1 MSKYNNFKQNGKEL
15 RFKYCPICK
24 KEKDNPCFSVNI
36 ENGNYYCFSTG
47 QGGNIKEIE
56 DFDFDLKNITIPKQ
70 DKRKKKDFTELFI
83 GRINHKLNDEWIK
96 YLEKRGIS
104 QKYLDK
110 FCRISSNGAM
120 MIPITDK
127 EKVVGIKY
135 RTLDKVCAAERGT
148 STEYF
153 VNWQNV
159 QDYRY
164 LIIVEGEIDL
174 LSVVEAD
181 YFNVVSLPSGATN
194 IKCVINQKEWLKQF
208 EKIIIAVDSDEAG
221 EKCKKKIIK
230 ELSEIKDKLYTVD
243 YGGYKDFNDVLVN
256 EKIIGIKKAV
266 TDAQKVKEV
275 EYLDE
280 NGKVKPELFSQYL
293 IDEFE
298 IVRFEKELYKR
309 DKEVTNYKKYDLIK
323 DTEDLER
330 LMISIIPSIKTRQRI
345 ETYNFVRLQTQIM
358 REPSYNLVAF
368 KNGVFD
374 LEKKDFIC
382 PDEDLIFLNA
392 IPWDYDPD
400 SPSTPFI
407 EEYLDSITCGVEELK
422 TVLLEFMGFIF
433 YRNNNLRKA
442 LLITGDKHNGKSKFF
457 KLLEVIV
464 GKSNS
469 RTDMTLE
476 RLQDKFGRADIKNK
490 SLIVCDDI
498 DSGYV
503 KETGILKKIITGDSL
518 TGEKKF
524 KDGEEFNFYG
534 KLVISAN
541 EIPRFNDKTGALA
554 SRLIVVPFKANF
566 KPGSPN
572 CNPLIDEE
580 FKKEENIKYLI
591 KLSMDNLFNVL
602 NNKRFTSTKE
612 TQIMLK
618 EFEYENNP
626 VLEFI
631 EHQILMYGEEF
642 YRLKSCNDIYE
653 DFCEFNG
660 ESIFSSDIS
669 KKTFGNYLKKTLNL
683 VSKAEWKDGKAQK
696 WYSNKIP
703 PQKPN

>member
-1 MSKYNNFKQNGKEL
+1 MSKYDNFRQNGKEL

-47 QGGNIKEIE
+47 QGGNVKEIK
-56 DFDFDLKNITIPKQ
+56 DFDFDLKNITVPKQ
-70 DKRKKKDFTELFI
+70 DRRKRTDFTELFLN
-83 GRINHKLNDEWIK
+83 RATHKLNDEWRK

-104 QKYLDK
+104 EKFLDI
-110 FCRISSNGAM
+110 FCRLSSNGAM
-120 MIPITDK
+120 MIPISDR

-135 RTLDKVCAAERGT
+135 RTLDKVCTAERGT

-174 LSVVEAD
+174 LSVIEAD
-181 YFNVVSLPSGATN
+181 YYNVVSLPSGATN

-266 TDAQKVKEV
+266 IDAEKIKEV

-293 IDEFE
+293 IDELE
-298 IVRFEKELYKR
+298 IVIFDTKLYSR
-309 DKEVTNYKKYDLIK
+309 DREITAYKKYNLIENS
-323 DTEDLER
+323 EDLER
-330 LMISIIPSIKTRQRI
+330 LMVKILPSIKSRQRI
-345 ETYNFVRLQTQIM
+345 ETYKFIRLQAPKM
-358 REPSYNLVAF
+358 REPPYTMIAF

-382 PDEDLIFLNA
+382 PDEDLIFLNV
-392 IPWDYDPD
+392 IPWDYEVNA
-400 SPSTPFI
+400 PSTPFI
-407 EEYLDSITCGVEELK
+407 EKYLDSITCGVEELK
-422 TVLLEFMGFIF
+422 IVLLEFIGFIF

-464 GKSNS
+464 GKENS
-469 RTDMTLE
+469 RADMTLE
-476 RLQDKFGRADIKNK
+476 RLNSRFGLFDIKGK
-490 SLIVCDDI
+490 SIVVCDDV
-498 DSGYV
+498 DGGYI
-503 KETGILKKIITGDSL
+503 KETGLLKKIITGDAL
-518 TGEKKF
+518 TGEEKGGKTQS
-524 KDGEEFNFYG
+524 FNYNG
-534 KLVISAN
+534 KLLISAN

-602 NNKRFTSTKE
+602 NNKGFTSTKE

-631 EHQILMYGEEF
+631 EHQQVTYGEEF
-642 YRLKSCNDIYE
+642 YILKPCNDIYE
-653 DFCEFNG
+653 DFCDFNG

-669 KKTFGNYLKKTLNL
+669 KKTFGTYMRKTLNL
-683 VSKAEWKDGKAQK
+683 VSKTKWINGKNEK
-696 WYSNKIP
+696 WYFK
-703 PQKPN
+703 K

>member
-47 QGGNIKEIE
+47 QGGNVKEIK
-56 DFDFDLKNITIPKQ
+56 DFDFDLKNITVPKQ
-70 DKRKKKDFTELFI
+70 DRRKKADFTELFLN
-83 GRINHKLNDEWIK
+83 RATHKLNDEWRK

-104 QKYLDK
+104 EKFLDT
-110 FCRISSNGAM
+110 FCRLSSNGAM

-135 RTLDKVCAAERGT
+135 RTLDKVCTAERGT

-174 LSVVEAD
+174 LSVIEAD
-181 YFNVVSLPSGATN
+181 YYNVVSLPSGATN

-266 TDAQKVKEV
+266 IDAEKIKEV

-293 IDEFE
+293 IDELE
-298 IVRFEKELYKR
+298 IVIFDTKLYSR
-309 DKEVTNYKKYDLIK
+309 DREITAYKKYNLIENS
-323 DTEDLER
+323 EDLER
-330 LMISIIPSIKTRQRI
+330 LMVKILPSIKSRQRI
-345 ETYNFVRLQTQIM
+345 ETYKFIRLQAPKM
-358 REPSYNLVAF
+358 REPPYTMIAF

-382 PDEDLIFLNA
+382 PDEDLIFLNV
-392 IPWDYDPD
+392 IPWDYEVNA
-400 SPSTPFI
+400 PSTPFI

-422 TVLLEFMGFIF
+422 IVLLEFIGFIF

-464 GKSNS
+464 GKENS
-469 RTDMTLE
+469 RADMTLE
-476 RLQDKFGRADIKNK
+476 RLNSRFGLFDIKGK
-490 SLIVCDDI
+490 SIVVCDDV
-498 DSGYV
+498 DGGYI
-503 KETGILKKIITGDSL
+503 KETGLLKKIITGDAL
-518 TGEKKF
+518 TGEEKGGKTQS
-524 KDGEEFNFYG
+524 FNYNG
-534 KLVISAN
+534 KLLISAN

-602 NNKRFTSTKE
+602 NNKGFTSTKE

-631 EHQILMYGEEF
+631 EHQQVTYGEEF
-642 YRLKSCNDIYE
+642 YILKPCNDIYE
-653 DFCEFNG
+653 DFCDFNG

-669 KKTFGNYLKKTLNL
+669 KKTFGTYMRKTLNL
-683 VSKAEWKDGKAQK
+683 VSKTKWINGKNEK
-696 WYSNKIP
+696 WYFK
-703 PQKPN
+703 K

>member
-1 MSKYNNFKQNGKEL
+1 MSKYDNFRQNGKYL

-24 KEKDNPCFSVNI
+24 KEKDNPCFSVDI

-47 QGGNIKEIE
+47 QGGNIKEIK
-56 DFDFDLKNITIPKQ
+56 DFDFDLKNITVPKQ
-70 DKRKKKDFTELFI
+70 DRRKKADFTELFLN
-83 GRINHKLNDEWIK
+83 RATHKLNDEWRK

-104 QKYLDK
+104 EKFLDT
-110 FCRISSNGAM
+110 FCRLSSNGAM

-135 RTLDKVCAAERGT
+135 RTLDKVCTAERGT

-230 ELSEIKDKLYTVD
+230 ELSEIKDRLYTVN
-243 YGGYKDFNDVLVN
+243 YNGYKDFNEVLVN

-266 TDAQKVKEV
+266 INAEKIKEV

-293 IDEFE
+293 IDELE
-298 IVRFEKELYKR
+298 IVIFDTKLYSR
-309 DKEVTNYKKYDLIK
+309 DREITAYKKYDLIENS
-323 DTEDLER
+323 EDLER
-330 LMISIIPSIKTRQRI
+330 LMIKILPSIKSRQRI
-345 ETYNFVRLQTQIM
+345 ETYKFIRLQAPKM
-358 REPSYNLVAF
+358 REPPYTMIAF

-382 PDEDLIFLNA
+382 PDEDLIFLNV
-392 IPWDYDPD
+392 IPWDYEVNA
-400 SPSTPFI
+400 PSTPFI

-422 TVLLEFMGFIF
+422 IVLLEFIGFIF

-464 GKSNS
+464 GKENS
-469 RTDMTLE
+469 RADMTLE
-476 RLQDKFGRADIKNK
+476 RLNSRFGLFDIKGK
-490 SLIVCDDI
+490 SIVVCDDV
-498 DSGYV
+498 DGGYI
-503 KETGILKKIITGDSL
+503 KETGLLKKIITGDAL
-518 TGEKKF
+518 TGEEKGGKTQS
-524 KDGEEFNFYG
+524 FNYNG
-534 KLVISAN
+534 KLLISAN

-602 NNKRFTSTKE
+602 NNKGFTSTKE

-631 EHQILMYGEEF
+631 EHQQVTYGEEF
-642 YRLKSCNDIYE
+642 YILKPCNDIYE
-653 DFCEFNG
+653 DFCDFNG

-669 KKTFGNYLKKTLNL
+669 KKTFGTYMRKTLNL
-683 VSKAEWKDGKAQK
+683 VSKTKWINGKNEK
-696 WYSNKIP
+696 WYFK
-703 PQKPN
+703 K

>member
-47 QGGNIKEIE
+47 QGGNIKEIK
-56 DFDFDLKNITIPKQ
+56 DFDFDLKNITVPKQ
-70 DKRKKKDFTELFI
+70 DRRKRTDFTELFLN
-83 GRINHKLNDEWIK
+83 RATHKLNDEWRK

-104 QKYLDK
+104 EKFLDT
-110 FCRISSNGAM
+110 FCRLSSNGAM

-135 RTLDKVCAAERGT
+135 RTLDKVCTAERGT

-181 YFNVVSLPSGATN
+181 YYNVVSLPSGATN

-230 ELSEIKDKLYTVD
+230 ELSEIKDRLYTVN
-243 YGGYKDFNDVLVN
+243 YNGYKDFNEVLVN

-266 TDAQKVKEV
+266 IDAEKIKEV

-280 NGKVKPELFSQYL
+280 NGKVQPELFSQHL
-293 IDEFE
+293 IDELE
-298 IVRFEKELYKR
+298 IVIFDTKLYSR
-309 DKEVTNYKKYDLIK
+309 DREITAYKKYDLIENS
-323 DTEDLER
+323 EDLER
-330 LMISIIPSIKTRQRI
+330 LMIKILPSIKSRQRI
-345 ETYNFVRLQTQIM
+345 ETYKFIRLQAPKM
-358 REPSYNLVAF
+358 REPPYTMIAF

-382 PDEDLIFLNA
+382 PDEDLIFLNV
-392 IPWDYDPD
+392 IPWDYEVNA
-400 SPSTPFI
+400 PSTPFI

-422 TVLLEFMGFIF
+422 IVLLEFIGFIF

-464 GKSNS
+464 GKENS
-469 RTDMTLE
+469 RADMTLE
-476 RLQDKFGRADIKNK
+476 RLNSRFGLFDIKGK
-490 SLIVCDDI
+490 SIVVCDDV
-498 DSGYV
+498 DGGYI
-503 KETGILKKIITGDSL
+503 KETGLLKKIITGDAL
-518 TGEKKF
+518 TGEEKGGKTQS
-524 KDGEEFNFYG
+524 FNYNG
-534 KLVISAN
+534 KLLISAN

-602 NNKRFTSTKE
+602 NNKGFTSTKE

-631 EHQILMYGEEF
+631 EHQQVTYGEEF
-642 YRLKSCNDIYE
+642 YILKPCNDIYE
-653 DFCEFNG
+653 DFCDFNG

-669 KKTFGNYLKKTLNL
+669 KKTFGTYMRKTLNL
-683 VSKAEWKDGKAQK
+683 VSKTKWINGKNEK
-696 WYSNKIP
+696 WYFK
-703 PQKPN
+703 K

>member
-1 MSKYNNFKQNGKEL
+1 M
-15 RFKYCPICK
+15 
-24 KEKDNPCFSVNI
+24 
-36 ENGNYYCFSTG
+36 
-47 QGGNIKEIE
+47 
-56 DFDFDLKNITIPKQ
+56 KNITVPKQ
-70 DKRKKKDFTELFI
+70 DRRKKADFTELFLN
-83 GRINHKLNDEWIK
+83 RATHKLNDEWRK
-96 YLEKRGIS
+96 YLEKRGVS
-104 QKYLDK
+104 RKFLDI
-110 FCRISSNGAM
+110 FCRLSSNGAM
-120 MIPITDK
+120 MIPISDR

-135 RTLDKVCAAERGT
+135 RTLDKVCTAERGT

-174 LSVVEAD
+174 LSVIEAD
-181 YFNVVSLPSGATN
+181 YYNVVSLPSGATN

-266 TDAQKVKEV
+266 IDAEKIKEV

-293 IDEFE
+293 IDELE
-298 IVRFEKELYKR
+298 IVIFDTKLYSR
-309 DKEVTNYKKYDLIK
+309 DREITAYKKYNLIENS
-323 DTEDLER
+323 EDLER
-330 LMISIIPSIKTRQRI
+330 LMVKILPSIKSRQRI
-345 ETYNFVRLQTQIM
+345 ETYKFIRLQAPKM
-358 REPSYNLVAF
+358 REPPYTMIAF

-382 PDEDLIFLNA
+382 PDEDLIFLNV
-392 IPWDYDPD
+392 IPWDYEVNA
-400 SPSTPFI
+400 PSTPFI
-407 EEYLDSITCGVEELK
+407 EKYLDSITCGVEELK
-422 TVLLEFMGFIF
+422 IVLLEFIGFIF

-464 GKSNS
+464 GKENS
-469 RTDMTLE
+469 RADMTLE
-476 RLQDKFGRADIKNK
+476 RLNSRFGLFDIKGK
-490 SLIVCDDI
+490 SIVVCDDV
-498 DSGYV
+498 DGGYI
-503 KETGILKKIITGDSL
+503 KETGLLKKIITGDAL
-518 TGEKKF
+518 TGEEKGGKTQS
-524 KDGEEFNFYG
+524 FNYNG
-534 KLVISAN
+534 KLLISAN

-602 NNKRFTSTKE
+602 NNKGFTSTKE

-631 EHQILMYGEEF
+631 EHQQVTYGEEF
-642 YRLKSCNDIYE
+642 YILKPCNDIYE
-653 DFCEFNG
+653 DFCDFNG

-669 KKTFGNYLKKTLNL
+669 KKTFGTYMRKTLNL
-683 VSKAEWKDGKAQK
+683 VSKTKWINGKNEK
-696 WYSNKIP
+696 WYFK
-703 PQKPN
+703 K

>member
-47 QGGNIKEIE
+47 QGGNVKEIK
-56 DFDFDLKNITIPKQ
+56 DFDFDLKNITVPKQ
-70 DKRKKKDFTELFI
+70 DRRKKADFTELFLN
-83 GRINHKLNDEWIK
+83 RATHKLNDEWRK
-96 YLEKRGIS
+96 YLEKRGVS
-104 QKYLDK
+104 GKFLDI
-110 FCRISSNGAM
+110 FCRLSSNGAM
-120 MIPITDK
+120 MIPISDR

-135 RTLDKVCAAERGT
+135 RTLDKVCTAERGT

-174 LSVVEAD
+174 LSVIEAD
-181 YFNVVSLPSGATN
+181 YYNVVSLPSGATN

-266 TDAQKVKEV
+266 IDAEKIKEV

-293 IDEFE
+293 IDELE
-298 IVRFEKELYKR
+298 IVIFDTKLYSR
-309 DKEVTNYKKYDLIK
+309 DREITAYKKYNLIENS
-323 DTEDLER
+323 EDLER
-330 LMISIIPSIKTRQRI
+330 LMVKILSSIKSRQRI
-345 ETYNFVRLQTQIM
+345 ETYKFIRLQAPKM
-358 REPSYNLVAF
+358 REPPYTMIAF

-382 PDEDLIFLNA
+382 PDEDLIFLNV
-392 IPWDYDPD
+392 IPWDYEVNA
-400 SPSTPFI
+400 PSTPFI
-407 EEYLDSITCGVEELK
+407 EKYLDSITCGVEELK
-422 TVLLEFMGFIF
+422 IVLLEFIGFIF

-464 GKSNS
+464 GKENS
-469 RTDMTLE
+469 RADMTLE
-476 RLQDKFGRADIKNK
+476 RLNSRFGLFDIKGK
-490 SLIVCDDI
+490 SIVVCDDV
-498 DSGYV
+498 DGGYI
-503 KETGILKKIITGDSL
+503 KETGLLKKIITGDAL
-518 TGEKKF
+518 TGEEKGGKTQS
-524 KDGEEFNFYG
+524 FNYNG
-534 KLVISAN
+534 KLLISAN

-602 NNKRFTSTKE
+602 NNKGFTSTKE

-631 EHQILMYGEEF
+631 EHQQVTYGEEF
-642 YRLKSCNDIYE
+642 YILKPCNDIYE
-653 DFCEFNG
+653 DFCDFNG

-669 KKTFGNYLKKTLNL
+669 KKTFGTYMRKTLNL
-683 VSKAEWKDGKAQK
+683 VSKTKWINGKNEK
-696 WYSNKIP
+696 WYFK
-703 PQKPN
+703 K

>member
-47 QGGNIKEIE
+47 QGGNVKEIK
-56 DFDFDLKNITIPKQ
+56 DFDFDLKNITVPKQ
-70 DKRKKKDFTELFI
+70 DRRKKADFTELFLN
-83 GRINHKLNDEWIK
+83 RATHKLNDEWRK
-96 YLEKRGIS
+96 YLEKRGVS
-104 QKYLDK
+104 RKFLDI
-110 FCRISSNGAM
+110 FCRLSSNGAM
-120 MIPITDK
+120 MIPISDR

-135 RTLDKVCAAERGT
+135 RTLDKVCTAERGT

-174 LSVVEAD
+174 LSVIEAD
-181 YFNVVSLPSGATN
+181 YYNVVSLPSGATN

-266 TDAQKVKEV
+266 IDAEKIKKV

-293 IDEFE
+293 IDELE
-298 IVRFEKELYKR
+298 IVIFDTKLYSR
-309 DKEVTNYKKYDLIK
+309 DREITAYKKYNLIENS
-323 DTEDLER
+323 EDLER
-330 LMISIIPSIKTRQRI
+330 LMVKILPSIKSRQRI
-345 ETYNFVRLQTQIM
+345 ETYKFIRLQAPKM
-358 REPSYNLVAF
+358 REPPYTMIAF

-382 PDEDLIFLNA
+382 PDEDLIFLNV
-392 IPWDYDPD
+392 IPWDYEVNA
-400 SPSTPFI
+400 PSTPFI
-407 EEYLDSITCGVEELK
+407 EKYLDSITCGVEELK
-422 TVLLEFMGFIF
+422 IVLLEFIGFIF

-464 GKSNS
+464 GKENS
-469 RTDMTLE
+469 RADMTLE
-476 RLQDKFGRADIKNK
+476 RLNSRFGLFDIKGK
-490 SLIVCDDI
+490 SIVVCDDV
-498 DSGYV
+498 DGGYI
-503 KETGILKKIITGDSL
+503 KETGLLKKIITGDAL
-518 TGEKKF
+518 TGEEKGGKTQS
-524 KDGEEFNFYG
+524 FNYNG
-534 KLVISAN
+534 KLLISAN

-602 NNKRFTSTKE
+602 NNKGFTSTKE

-631 EHQILMYGEEF
+631 EHQQVTYGEEF
-642 YRLKSCNDIYE
+642 YILKPCNDIYE
-653 DFCEFNG
+653 DFCDFNG

-669 KKTFGNYLKKTLNL
+669 KKTFGTYMRKTLNL
-683 VSKAEWKDGKAQK
+683 VSKTKWINGKNEK
-696 WYSNKIP
+696 WYFK
-703 PQKPN
+703 K

>member
-1 MSKYNNFKQNGKEL
+1 MSKYDNFRQNGKYL

-24 KEKDNPCFSVNI
+24 KEKDNPCFSVDI
-36 ENGNYYCFSTG
+36 ENGYYYCFSTG
-47 QGGNIKEIE
+47 QGGNVKEIK
-56 DFDFDLKNITIPKQ
+56 DFDFDLKNITVPKH
-70 DKRKKKDFTELFI
+70 DRRKKADFTELFLN
-83 GRINHKLNDEWIK
+83 RATHKLNDEWRK

-104 QKYLDK
+104 EKFLDT
-110 FCRISSNGAM
+110 FCRLSSNGAM

-135 RTLDKVCAAERGT
+135 RTLDKVCTAERGT

-230 ELSEIKDKLYTVD
+230 ELSEIKDRLYTVN
-243 YGGYKDFNDVLVN
+243 YNGYKDFNEVLVN

-266 TDAQKVKEV
+266 INAEKIKEV

-293 IDEFE
+293 IDELE
-298 IVRFEKELYKR
+298 IVIFDTKLYSR
-309 DKEVTNYKKYDLIK
+309 DREITAYKKYDLIENS
-323 DTEDLER
+323 EDLER
-330 LMISIIPSIKTRQRI
+330 LMIKILPSIKSRQRI
-345 ETYNFVRLQTQIM
+345 ETYKFIRLQAPKM
-358 REPSYNLVAF
+358 REPPYTMIAF

-382 PDEDLIFLNA
+382 PDEDLIFLNV
-392 IPWDYDPD
+392 IPWDYEVNA
-400 SPSTPFI
+400 PSTPFI

-422 TVLLEFMGFIF
+422 IVLLEFIGFIF

-464 GKSNS
+464 GKENS
-469 RTDMTLE
+469 RADMTLE
-476 RLQDKFGRADIKNK
+476 RLNSRFGLFDIKGK
-490 SLIVCDDI
+490 SIVVCDDV
-498 DSGYV
+498 DGGYI
-503 KETGILKKIITGDSL
+503 KETGLLKKIITGDAL
-518 TGEKKF
+518 TGEEKGGKTQS
-524 KDGEEFNFYG
+524 FNYNG
-534 KLVISAN
+534 KLLISAN

-602 NNKRFTSTKE
+602 NNKGFTSTKE

-631 EHQILMYGEEF
+631 EHQQVTYGEEF
-642 YRLKSCNDIYE
+642 YILKPCNDIYE
-653 DFCEFNG
+653 DFCDFNG

-669 KKTFGNYLKKTLNL
+669 KKTFGTYMRKTLNL
-683 VSKAEWKDGKAQK
+683 VSKTKWINGKNEK
-696 WYSNKIP
+696 WYFK
-703 PQKPN
+703 K

>member
-47 QGGNIKEIE
+47 QGGNVKEIK
-56 DFDFDLKNITIPKQ
+56 DFDFDLKNITVPKQ
-70 DKRKKKDFTELFI
+70 DRRKRTDFTELFLN
-83 GRINHKLNDEWIK
+83 RATHKLNDEWRK

-104 QKYLDK
+104 EKFLDT
-110 FCRISSNGAM
+110 FCRLSSNGAM

-135 RTLDKVCAAERGT
+135 RTLDKVCTAERGT

-174 LSVVEAD
+174 LSVIEAD
-181 YFNVVSLPSGATN
+181 YYNIVSLPSGATN

-266 TDAQKVKEV
+266 IDAQKVKEV

-293 IDEFE
+293 IDELE
-298 IVRFEKELYKR
+298 IVIFDTKLYSR
-309 DKEVTNYKKYDLIK
+309 DREITAYKKYDLIENS
-323 DTEDLER
+323 EDLER
-330 LMISIIPSIKTRQRI
+330 LMIKILPSIKSRQRI
-345 ETYNFVRLQTQIM
+345 ETYKFIRLQAPKM
-358 REPSYNLVAF
+358 REPPYTMIAF

-382 PDEDLIFLNA
+382 PDEDLIFLNV
-392 IPWDYDPD
+392 IPWNYEVNA
-400 SPSTPFI
+400 PSTPFI
-407 EEYLDSITCGVEELK
+407 EKYLDSITCGVEELK
-422 TVLLEFMGFIF
+422 IVLLEFIGFIF

-464 GKSNS
+464 GKENS
-469 RTDMTLE
+469 RADMTLE
-476 RLQDKFGRADIKNK
+476 RLSSRFGLFDIKGK
-490 SLIVCDDI
+490 SIVVCDDV
-498 DSGYV
+498 DGGYI
-503 KETGILKKIITGDSL
+503 KETGLLKKIITGDAL
-518 TGEKKF
+518 TGEEKGGKTQS
-524 KDGEEFNFYG
+524 FNYNG
-534 KLVISAN
+534 KLLISAN

-602 NNKRFTSTKE
+602 NNKGFTSTKE

-631 EHQILMYGEEF
+631 EHQQVTYGEEF
-642 YRLKSCNDIYE
+642 YILKPCNDIYE
-653 DFCEFNG
+653 DFCDFNG

-669 KKTFGNYLKKTLNL
+669 KKTFGTYMRKTLNL
-683 VSKAEWKDGKAQK
+683 VSKTKWINGKNEK
-696 WYSNKIP
+696 WYFK
-703 PQKPN
+703 K

>member
-1 MSKYNNFKQNGKEL
+1 MSKYDNFRQNGKEL

-56 DFDFDLKNITIPKQ
+56 DFDFDLKNITVPKH
-70 DKRKKKDFTELFI
+70 DRRKKADFTELFLN
-83 GRINHKLNDEWIK
+83 RATHKLNDEWRK

-104 QKYLDK
+104 EKFLDT
-110 FCRISSNGAM
+110 FCRLSSNGAM

-135 RTLDKVCAAERGT
+135 RTLDKVCTAERGT

-230 ELSEIKDKLYTVD
+230 ELSEIKDRLYTVN
-243 YGGYKDFNDVLVN
+243 YNGYKDFNEVLVN

-266 TDAQKVKEV
+266 IDAEKIKEV

-293 IDEFE
+293 IDELE
-298 IVRFEKELYKR
+298 IVIFDTKLYSR
-309 DKEVTNYKKYDLIK
+309 DREITAYKKYDLIENS
-323 DTEDLER
+323 EDLER
-330 LMISIIPSIKTRQRI
+330 LMVKILPSIKSRQRI
-345 ETYNFVRLQTQIM
+345 ETYKFIRLQAPKM
-358 REPSYNLVAF
+358 REPPYTMIAF

-382 PDEDLIFLNA
+382 PDEDLIFLNV
-392 IPWDYDPD
+392 IPWDYEVNA
-400 SPSTPFI
+400 PSTPFI

-422 TVLLEFMGFIF
+422 IVLLEFIGFIF

-464 GKSNS
+464 GKENS
-469 RTDMTLE
+469 RADMTLE
-476 RLQDKFGRADIKNK
+476 RLNSRFGLFDIKGK
-490 SLIVCDDI
+490 SIVVCDDV
-498 DSGYV
+498 DGGYI
-503 KETGILKKIITGDSL
+503 KETGLLKKIITGDAL
-518 TGEKKF
+518 TGEEKGGKTQS
-524 KDGEEFNFYG
+524 FNYNG
-534 KLVISAN
+534 KLLISAN

-602 NNKRFTSTKE
+602 NNKGFTSTKE

-631 EHQILMYGEEF
+631 EYQQVTYGEEF

-653 DFCEFNG
+653 EFCEFNDEG
-660 ESIFSSDIS
+660 IFSSEIS

-683 VSKAEWKDGKAQK
+683 VSRTERKNGKPQK
-696 WYSNKIP
+696 WYSK
-703 PQKPN
+703 KL

>member
-47 QGGNIKEIE
+47 QGGNVKEIK
-56 DFDFDLKNITIPKQ
+56 DFDFDLKNITVPKQ
-70 DKRKKKDFTELFI
+70 DRRKKADFTELFLN
-83 GRINHKLNDEWIK
+83 RATHKLNDEWRK
-96 YLEKRGIS
+96 YLEKRGVS
-104 QKYLDK
+104 RKFLDI
-110 FCRISSNGAM
+110 FCRLSSNGAM
-120 MIPITDK
+120 MIPISDR

-135 RTLDKVCAAERGT
+135 RTLDKVCTAERGT

-174 LSVVEAD
+174 LSVIEAD
-181 YFNVVSLPSGATN
+181 YYNVVSLPSGATN

-266 TDAQKVKEV
+266 IDAEKIKEV

-293 IDEFE
+293 IDELE
-298 IVRFEKELYKR
+298 IVIFDTKLYSR
-309 DKEVTNYKKYDLIK
+309 DREITAYKKYNLIENS
-323 DTEDLER
+323 EDLER
-330 LMISIIPSIKTRQRI
+330 LMVKILPSIKSRQRI
-345 ETYNFVRLQTQIM
+345 ETYKFIRLQAPKM
-358 REPSYNLVAF
+358 REPPYTMIAF

-382 PDEDLIFLNA
+382 PDEDLIFLNV
-392 IPWDYDPD
+392 IPWDYEVNA
-400 SPSTPFI
+400 PSTPFI
-407 EEYLDSITCGVEELK
+407 EKYLDSITCGVEELK
-422 TVLLEFMGFIF
+422 IVLLEFIGFIF

-464 GKSNS
+464 GKENS
-469 RTDMTLE
+469 RADMTLE
-476 RLQDKFGRADIKNK
+476 RLNSRFGLFDIKGK
-490 SLIVCDDI
+490 SIVVCDDV
-498 DSGYV
+498 DGGYI
-503 KETGILKKIITGDSL
+503 KETGLLKKIITGDAL
-518 TGEKKF
+518 TGEEKGGKTQS
-524 KDGEEFNFYG
+524 FNYNG
-534 KLVISAN
+534 KLLISAN

-602 NNKRFTSTKE
+602 NNKGFTSTKE

-631 EHQILMYGEEF
+631 EHQQVTYGEEF
-642 YRLKSCNDIYE
+642 YILKPCNDIYE
-653 DFCEFNG
+653 DFCDFNG

-669 KKTFGNYLKKTLNL
+669 KKTFGTYMRKTLNL
-683 VSKAEWKDGKAQK
+683 VSKTKWINGKNEK
-696 WYSNKIP
+696 WYFK
-703 PQKPN
+703 K

>member
-1 MSKYNNFKQNGKEL
+1 M
-15 RFKYCPICK
+15 
-24 KEKDNPCFSVNI
+24 
-36 ENGNYYCFSTG
+36 
-47 QGGNIKEIE
+47 
-56 DFDFDLKNITIPKQ
+56 KNITVPKQ
-70 DKRKKKDFTELFI
+70 DRRKKADFTELFLN
-83 GRINHKLNDEWIK
+83 RATHKLNDEWRK

-104 QKYLDK
+104 EKFLDT
-110 FCRISSNGAM
+110 FCRLSSNGAM

-135 RTLDKVCAAERGT
+135 RTLDKVCTAERGT

-181 YFNVVSLPSGATN
+181 YYNVVSLPSGATN

-266 TDAQKVKEV
+266 IDAEKIKKV

-293 IDEFE
+293 IDELE
-298 IVRFEKELYKR
+298 IVIFDTKLYSR
-309 DKEVTNYKKYDLIK
+309 DREITAYKKYNLIENS
-323 DTEDLER
+323 EDLER
-330 LMISIIPSIKTRQRI
+330 LMVKILPSIKSRQRI
-345 ETYNFVRLQTQIM
+345 ETYKFIRLQAPKM
-358 REPSYNLVAF
+358 REPPYTMIAF

-382 PDEDLIFLNA
+382 PDEDLIFLNV
-392 IPWDYDPD
+392 IPWDYEVNA
-400 SPSTPFI
+400 PSTPFI
-407 EEYLDSITCGVEELK
+407 EKYLDSITCGVEELK
-422 TVLLEFMGFIF
+422 IVLLEFIGFIF

-464 GKSNS
+464 GKENS
-469 RTDMTLE
+469 RADMTLE
-476 RLQDKFGRADIKNK
+476 RLNSRFGLFDIKGK
-490 SLIVCDDI
+490 SIVVCDDV
-498 DSGYV
+498 DGGYI
-503 KETGILKKIITGDSL
+503 KETGLLKKIITGDAL
-518 TGEKKF
+518 TGEEKGGKTQS
-524 KDGEEFNFYG
+524 FNYNG
-534 KLVISAN
+534 KLLISAN

-602 NNKRFTSTKE
+602 NNKGFTSTKE

-631 EHQILMYGEEF
+631 EHQQVTYGEEF
-642 YRLKSCNDIYE
+642 YILKPCNDIYE
-653 DFCEFNG
+653 DFCDFNG

-669 KKTFGNYLKKTLNL
+669 KKTFGTYMRKTLNL
-683 VSKAEWKDGKAQK
+683 VSKTKWINGKNEK
-696 WYSNKIP
+696 WYFK
-703 PQKPN
+703 K

>member
-47 QGGNIKEIE
+47 QGGNIKEIK
-56 DFDFDLKNITIPKQ
+56 DFDFDLKNITVPKQ
-70 DKRKKKDFTELFI
+70 DRRKKADFTELFLN
-83 GRINHKLNDEWIK
+83 RATHKLNDEWRK
-96 YLEKRGIS
+96 YLEKRGVS
-104 QKYLDK
+104 GKFLDI
-110 FCRISSNGAM
+110 FCRLSSNGAM
-120 MIPITDK
+120 MIPISDR

-135 RTLDKVCAAERGT
+135 RTLDKVCTAERGT

-174 LSVVEAD
+174 LSVIEAD
-181 YFNVVSLPSGATN
+181 YYNVVSLPSGATN

-266 TDAQKVKEV
+266 IDAEKIKEV

-293 IDEFE
+293 IDELE
-298 IVRFEKELYKR
+298 IVIFDTKLYSR
-309 DKEVTNYKKYDLIK
+309 DREITAYKKYNLIENS
-323 DTEDLER
+323 EDLER
-330 LMISIIPSIKTRQRI
+330 LMVKILPSIKSRQRI
-345 ETYNFVRLQTQIM
+345 ETYKFIRLQAPKM
-358 REPSYNLVAF
+358 REPPYTMIAF

-382 PDEDLIFLNA
+382 PDEDLIFLNV
-392 IPWDYDPD
+392 IPWDYEVNA
-400 SPSTPFI
+400 PSTPFI

-422 TVLLEFMGFIF
+422 IVLLEFIGFIF

-464 GKSNS
+464 GKENS
-469 RTDMTLE
+469 RADMTLE
-476 RLQDKFGRADIKNK
+476 RLNSRFGLFDIKGK
-490 SLIVCDDI
+490 SIVVCDDV
-498 DSGYV
+498 DGGYI
-503 KETGILKKIITGDSL
+503 KETGLLKKIITGDAL
-518 TGEKKF
+518 TGEEKGGKTQS
-524 KDGEEFNFYG
+524 FNYNG
-534 KLVISAN
+534 KLLISAN

-602 NNKRFTSTKE
+602 NNKGFTSTKE

-631 EHQILMYGEEF
+631 EHQQVTYGEEF
-642 YRLKSCNDIYE
+642 YILKPCNDIYE
-653 DFCEFNG
+653 DFCDFNG

-669 KKTFGNYLKKTLNL
+669 KKTFGTYMRKTLNL
-683 VSKAEWKDGKAQK
+683 VSKTKWINGKNEK
-696 WYSNKIP
+696 WYFK
-703 PQKPN
+703 K

>member
-47 QGGNIKEIE
+47 QGGNIKEIK
-56 DFDFDLKNITIPKQ
+56 DFDFDLKNITVPKQ
-70 DKRKKKDFTELFI
+70 DRRKKADFTELFLN
-83 GRINHKLNDEWIK
+83 RATHKLNDEWRK

-104 QKYLDK
+104 EKFLDT
-110 FCRISSNGAM
+110 FCRLSSNGAM

-135 RTLDKVCAAERGT
+135 RTLDKVCTAERGT

-174 LSVVEAD
+174 LSVIEAD
-181 YFNVVSLPSGATN
+181 YYNVVSLPSGATN

-243 YGGYKDFNDVLVN
+243 YDGYKDFNDVLVN

-266 TDAQKVKEV
+266 IDAQKVKEV
-275 EYLDE
+275 EFVDE
-280 NGKVKPELFSQYL
+280 DGKVKPELFSQYL

-298 IVRFEKELYKR
+298 IVIFDTKLYSR
-309 DKEVTNYKKYDLIK
+309 DREITAYKKYDLIENS
-323 DTEDLER
+323 EDLER
-330 LMISIIPSIKTRQRI
+330 LMIKILPSIKSRQRI
-345 ETYNFVRLQTQIM
+345 ETYKFIRLQAPKM
-358 REPSYNLVAF
+358 REPPYTMIAF

-382 PDEDLIFLNA
+382 PDEDLIFLNV
-392 IPWDYDPD
+392 IPWDYEVNA
-400 SPSTPFI
+400 PSTPFI
-407 EEYLDSITCGVEELK
+407 EKYLDSITCGVEELK
-422 TVLLEFMGFIF
+422 IVLLEFIGFIF

-464 GKSNS
+464 GKENS
-469 RTDMTLE
+469 RADMTLE
-476 RLQDKFGRADIKNK
+476 RLNSRFGLFDIKGK
-490 SLIVCDDI
+490 SIVVCDDV
-498 DSGYV
+498 DGGYI
-503 KETGILKKIITGDSL
+503 KETGLLKKIITGDAL
-518 TGEKKF
+518 TGEEKGGKTQS
-524 KDGEEFNFYG
+524 FNYNG
-534 KLVISAN
+534 KLLISAN

-602 NNKRFTSTKE
+602 NNKGFTSTKE

-631 EHQILMYGEEF
+631 EHQQVTYGEEF
-642 YRLKSCNDIYE
+642 YILKPCNDIYE
-653 DFCEFNG
+653 DFCDFNG

-669 KKTFGNYLKKTLNL
+669 KKTFGTYMRKTLNL
-683 VSKAEWKDGKAQK
+683 VSKTKWINGKNEK
-696 WYSNKIP
+696 WYFK
-703 PQKPN
+703 K

>member
-47 QGGNIKEIE
+47 QGGNVKEIK
-56 DFDFDLKNITIPKQ
+56 DFDFDLKNITVPKQ
-70 DKRKKKDFTELFI
+70 DRRKKADFTELFLN
-83 GRINHKLNDEWIK
+83 RATHKLNDEWRK
-96 YLEKRGIS
+96 YLEKRGVS
-104 QKYLDK
+104 GKFLDI
-110 FCRISSNGAM
+110 FCRLSSNGAM
-120 MIPITDK
+120 MIPISDR

-135 RTLDKVCAAERGT
+135 RTLDKVCTAERGT

-174 LSVVEAD
+174 LSVIEAD
-181 YFNVVSLPSGATN
+181 YYNVVSLPSGATN

-266 TDAQKVKEV
+266 IDAEKIKKV

-293 IDEFE
+293 IDELE
-298 IVRFEKELYKR
+298 IVIFDTKLYSR
-309 DKEVTNYKKYDLIK
+309 DREITAYKKYNLIENS
-323 DTEDLER
+323 EDLER
-330 LMISIIPSIKTRQRI
+330 LMVKILPSIKSRQRI
-345 ETYNFVRLQTQIM
+345 ETYKFIRLQAPKM
-358 REPSYNLVAF
+358 REPPYTMIAF

-382 PDEDLIFLNA
+382 PDEDLIFLNV
-392 IPWDYDPD
+392 IPWDYEVNA
-400 SPSTPFI
+400 PSTPFI
-407 EEYLDSITCGVEELK
+407 EKYLDSITCGVEELK
-422 TVLLEFMGFIF
+422 IVLLEFIGFIF

-464 GKSNS
+464 GKENS
-469 RTDMTLE
+469 RADMTLE
-476 RLQDKFGRADIKNK
+476 RLNSRFGLFDIKGK
-490 SLIVCDDI
+490 SIVVCDDV
-498 DSGYV
+498 DGGYI
-503 KETGILKKIITGDSL
+503 KETGLLKKIITGDAL
-518 TGEKKF
+518 TGEEKGGKTQS
-524 KDGEEFNFYG
+524 FNYNG
-534 KLVISAN
+534 KLLISAN

-602 NNKRFTSTKE
+602 NNKGFTSTKE

-631 EHQILMYGEEF
+631 EHQQVTYGEEF
-642 YRLKSCNDIYE
+642 YILKPCNDIYE
-653 DFCEFNG
+653 DFCDFNG

-669 KKTFGNYLKKTLNL
+669 KKTFGTYMRKTLNL
-683 VSKAEWKDGKAQK
+683 VSKTKWINGKNEK
-696 WYSNKIP
+696 WYFK
-703 PQKPN
+703 K

>member
-47 QGGNIKEIE
+47 QGGNIKEIK
-56 DFDFDLKNITIPKQ
+56 DFDFDLKNITVPKQ
-70 DKRKKKDFTELFI
+70 DRRKKADFTELFLN
-83 GRINHKLNDEWIK
+83 RATHKLNDEWRK

-104 QKYLDK
+104 EKFLDT
-110 FCRISSNGAM
+110 FCRLSSNGAM

-135 RTLDKVCAAERGT
+135 RTLDKVCTAERGT

-174 LSVVEAD
+174 LSVIEAD
-181 YFNVVSLPSGATN
+181 YYNVVSLPSGATN

-230 ELSEIKDKLYTVD
+230 ELSEINDKLYTVD
-243 YGGYKDFNDVLVN
+243 YNGYKDFNDVLVN

-266 TDAQKVKEV
+266 IDAQKVKEV

-293 IDEFE
+293 IDELE
-298 IVRFEKELYKR
+298 IVIFDTKLYSR
-309 DKEVTNYKKYDLIK
+309 DREITAYKKYNLIENS
-323 DTEDLER
+323 EDLER
-330 LMISIIPSIKTRQRI
+330 LMVKILPSIKSRQRI
-345 ETYNFVRLQTQIM
+345 ETYKFIRLQAPKM
-358 REPSYNLVAF
+358 REPPYTMIAF

-382 PDEDLIFLNA
+382 PDEDLIFLNV
-392 IPWDYDPD
+392 IPWDYEVNA
-400 SPSTPFI
+400 PSTPFI

-422 TVLLEFMGFIF
+422 IVLLEFIGFIF

-464 GKSNS
+464 GKENS
-469 RTDMTLE
+469 RADMTLE
-476 RLQDKFGRADIKNK
+476 RLNSRFGLFDIKGK
-490 SLIVCDDI
+490 SIVVCDDV
-498 DSGYV
+498 DGGYI
-503 KETGILKKIITGDSL
+503 KETGLLKKIITGDAL
-518 TGEKKF
+518 TGEEKGGKTQS
-524 KDGEEFNFYG
+524 FNYNG
-534 KLVISAN
+534 KLLISAN

-602 NNKRFTSTKE
+602 NNKGFTSTKE

-631 EHQILMYGEEF
+631 EHQQVTYGEEF
-642 YRLKSCNDIYE
+642 YILKPCNDIYE
-653 DFCEFNG
+653 DFCDFNG

-669 KKTFGNYLKKTLNL
+669 KKTFGTYMRKTLNL
-683 VSKAEWKDGKAQK
+683 VSKTKWINGKNEK
-696 WYSNKIP
+696 WYFK
-703 PQKPN
+703 K

>member
-1 MSKYNNFKQNGKEL
+1 MSKYDNFRQNGKEL

-56 DFDFDLKNITIPKQ
+56 DFDFDLKNITVPKQ
-70 DKRKKKDFTELFI
+70 DRRKRADFTELFLN
-83 GRINHKLNDEWIK
+83 RAPHKLNDEWRK

-110 FCRISSNGAM
+110 FCRLSSNGAM

-135 RTLDKVCAAERGT
+135 RTLDKVCTAERGT

-181 YFNVVSLPSGATN
+181 YYNVVSLPSGATN

-208 EKIIIAVDSDEAG
+208 EKIIIAVDNDEAG

-230 ELSEIKDKLYTVD
+230 ELSEIKDRLYTVN
-243 YGGYKDFNDVLVN
+243 YNGYKDFNEVLVN
-256 EKIIGIKKAV
+256 EKIIGIKKAII
-266 TDAQKVKEV
+266 DAEKIKEV

-280 NGKVKPELFSQYL
+280 NGKVQPELFSQHL
-293 IDEFE
+293 IDELE
-298 IVRFEKELYKR
+298 IVIFDTKLYSR
-309 DKEVTNYKKYDLIK
+309 DREITAYKKYDLIENS
-323 DTEDLER
+323 EDLER
-330 LMISIIPSIKTRQRI
+330 LMIKILPSIKSRQRI
-345 ETYNFVRLQTQIM
+345 ETYKFIRLQAPKM
-358 REPSYNLVAF
+358 REPPYTMIAF

-382 PDEDLIFLNA
+382 PDEDLIFLNV

-407 EEYLDSITCGVEELK
+407 EKYLDSITCGVEELK

-464 GKSNS
+464 GKENS
-469 RTDMTLE
+469 RADMTLE
-476 RLQDKFGRADIKNK
+476 RLNSRFGLFDIKGK
-490 SLIVCDDI
+490 LIVVCDDV
-498 DSGYV
+498 DGGYI
-503 KETGILKKIITGDSL
+503 KETGLLKKIITGDAL
-518 TGEKKF
+518 TGEEKGGKTQS
-524 KDGEEFNFYG
+524 FNYNG
-534 KLVISAN
+534 KLLISAN

-602 NNKRFTSTKE
+602 NNKGFTSTKE

-631 EHQILMYGEEF
+631 EYQQVTYGEEF

-653 DFCEFNG
+653 DFCEFNDEG
-660 ESIFSSDIS
+660 IFSSEIS
-669 KKTFGNYLKKTLNL
+669 KKTFGTYFKKTLNL
-683 VSKAEWKDGKAQK
+683 VSKTERKNGKPQK
-696 WYSNKIP
+696 WYRSKL
-703 PQKPN
+703 K

>member
-1 MSKYNNFKQNGKEL
+1 MSKYDNFRQNGKYL

-24 KEKDNPCFSVNI
+24 KEKDNPCFSVDI

-47 QGGNIKEIE
+47 QGGNIKEIK
-56 DFDFDLKNITIPKQ
+56 DFDFDLKNITVPKQ
-70 DKRKKKDFTELFI
+70 DRRKKADFTELFLN
-83 GRINHKLNDEWIK
+83 RATHKLNDEWRK

-104 QKYLDK
+104 EKFLDT
-110 FCRISSNGAM
+110 FCRLSSNGAM

-135 RTLDKVCAAERGT
+135 RTLDKVCTAERGT

-174 LSVVEAD
+174 LSVIEAD
-181 YFNVVSLPSGATN
+181 YYNVVSLPSGATN

-208 EKIIIAVDSDEAG
+208 EKIIIAVDNDEAG

-230 ELSEIKDKLYTVD
+230 ELSEIKDRLYTVN
-243 YGGYKDFNDVLVN
+243 YNGYKDFNEVLVN
-256 EKIIGIKKAV
+256 EKIIGIKKAII
-266 TDAQKVKEV
+266 DAEKIKEV

-280 NGKVKPELFSQYL
+280 NGKVQPELFSQHL
-293 IDEFE
+293 IDELE
-298 IVRFEKELYKR
+298 IVIFDTKLYSR
-309 DKEVTNYKKYDLIK
+309 DREITAYKKYDLIENS
-323 DTEDLER
+323 EDLER
-330 LMISIIPSIKTRQRI
+330 LMIKILPSIKSRQRI
-345 ETYNFVRLQTQIM
+345 ETYKFIRLQAPKM
-358 REPSYNLVAF
+358 REPPYTMIAF

-382 PDEDLIFLNA
+382 PDEDLIFLNV
-392 IPWDYDPD
+392 IPWDYEVNALS
-400 SPSTPFI
+400 SPFV

-422 TVLLEFMGFIF
+422 IVLLEFIGFIF

-464 GKSNS
+464 GKENS
-469 RTDMTLE
+469 RADMTLE
-476 RLQDKFGRADIKNK
+476 RLNSRFGLFDIKGK
-490 SLIVCDDI
+490 SIVVCDDV
-498 DSGYV
+498 DGGYI
-503 KETGILKKIITGDSL
+503 KETGLLKKIITGDAL
-518 TGEKKF
+518 TGEEKGGKTQS
-524 KDGEEFNFYG
+524 FNYNG
-534 KLVISAN
+534 KLLISAN

-602 NNKRFTSTKE
+602 NNKGFTSTKE

-631 EHQILMYGEEF
+631 EHQQVTYGEEF
-642 YRLKSCNDIYE
+642 YILKPCNDIYE
-653 DFCEFNG
+653 DFCDFNG

-669 KKTFGNYLKKTLNL
+669 KKTFGTYMRKTLNL
-683 VSKAEWKDGKAQK
+683 VSKTKWINGKNEK
-696 WYSNKIP
+696 WYFK
-703 PQKPN
+703 K

>member
-47 QGGNIKEIE
+47 QGGNIKEIK
-56 DFDFDLKNITIPKQ
+56 DFDFDLKNITVPKQ
-70 DKRKKKDFTELFI
+70 DRRKKADFTELFLN
-83 GRINHKLNDEWIK
+83 RATHKLNDEWRK

-104 QKYLDK
+104 EKFLDT
-110 FCRISSNGAM
+110 FCRLSSNGAM

-135 RTLDKVCAAERGT
+135 RTLDKVCTAERGT

-230 ELSEIKDKLYTVD
+230 ELSEIKDRLYTVN
-243 YGGYKDFNDVLVN
+243 YNRYKDFNEVLVN

-266 TDAQKVKEV
+266 INAEKIKEV

-293 IDEFE
+293 IDELE
-298 IVRFEKELYKR
+298 IVIFDTKLYSR
-309 DKEVTNYKKYDLIK
+309 DREITAYKKYNLIENS
-323 DTEDLER
+323 EDLER
-330 LMISIIPSIKTRQRI
+330 LMVKILPSIKSRQRI
-345 ETYNFVRLQTQIM
+345 ETYKFIRLQAPKM
-358 REPSYNLVAF
+358 REPPYTMIAF

-382 PDEDLIFLNA
+382 PDEDLIFLNV
-392 IPWDYDPD
+392 IPWDYEVNA
-400 SPSTPFI
+400 PSTPFI
-407 EEYLDSITCGVEELK
+407 EKYLDSITCGVEELK
-422 TVLLEFMGFIF
+422 IVLLEFIGFIF

-464 GKSNS
+464 GKENS
-469 RTDMTLE
+469 RADMTLE
-476 RLQDKFGRADIKNK
+476 RLNSRFGLFDIKGK
-490 SLIVCDDI
+490 SIVVCDDV
-498 DSGYV
+498 DGGYI
-503 KETGILKKIITGDSL
+503 KETGLLKKIITGDAL
-518 TGEKKF
+518 TGEEKGGKTQS
-524 KDGEEFNFYG
+524 FNYNG
-534 KLVISAN
+534 KLLISAN

-602 NNKRFTSTKE
+602 NNKGFTSTKE

-631 EHQILMYGEEF
+631 EHQQVTYGEEF
-642 YRLKSCNDIYE
+642 YILKPCNDIYE
-653 DFCEFNG
+653 DFCDFNG

-669 KKTFGNYLKKTLNL
+669 KKTFGTYMRKTLNL
-683 VSKAEWKDGKAQK
+683 VSKTKWINGKNEK
-696 WYSNKIP
+696 WYFK
-703 PQKPN
+703 K

>member
-56 DFDFDLKNITIPKQ
+56 DFDFDLKNITVPKH
-70 DKRKKKDFTELFI
+70 DRRKKADFTELFLN
-83 GRINHKLNDEWIK
+83 RATHKLNDEWRK

-104 QKYLDK
+104 EKFLDT
-110 FCRISSNGAM
+110 FCRLSSNGAM

-135 RTLDKVCAAERGT
+135 RTLDKVCTAERGT

-230 ELSEIKDKLYTVD
+230 ELSEIKDRLYTVN
-243 YGGYKDFNDVLVN
+243 YNGYKDFNEVLVN

-266 TDAQKVKEV
+266 IDAEKIKEV

-293 IDEFE
+293 IDELE
-298 IVRFEKELYKR
+298 IVIFDTKLYSR
-309 DKEVTNYKKYDLIK
+309 DREITAYKKYDLIENS
-323 DTEDLER
+323 EDLER
-330 LMISIIPSIKTRQRI
+330 LMVKILPSIKSRQRI
-345 ETYNFVRLQTQIM
+345 ETYKFIRLQAPKM
-358 REPSYNLVAF
+358 REPPYTMIAF

-382 PDEDLIFLNA
+382 PDEDLIFLNV
-392 IPWDYDPD
+392 IPWDYEVNA
-400 SPSTPFI
+400 PSTPFI
-407 EEYLDSITCGVEELK
+407 EKYLNSITCGVEELK
-422 TVLLEFMGFIF
+422 IVLLEFIGFIF

-464 GKSNS
+464 GKENS
-469 RTDMTLE
+469 RADMTLE
-476 RLQDKFGRADIKNK
+476 RLNSRFGLFDIKGK
-490 SLIVCDDI
+490 SIVVCDDV
-498 DSGYV
+498 DGGYI
-503 KETGILKKIITGDSL
+503 KETGLLKKIITGDAL
-518 TGEKKF
+518 TGEEKGGKTQS
-524 KDGEEFNFYG
+524 FNYNG
-534 KLVISAN
+534 KLLISAN

-602 NNKRFTSTKE
+602 NNKGFTSTKE

-631 EHQILMYGEEF
+631 EHQQVTYGEEF
-642 YRLKSCNDIYE
+642 YILKPCNDIYE
-653 DFCEFNG
+653 DFCDFNG

-669 KKTFGNYLKKTLNL
+669 KKTFGTYMRKTLNL
-683 VSKAEWKDGKAQK
+683 VSKTKWINGKNEK
-696 WYSNKIP
+696 WYFK
-703 PQKPN
+703 K

>member
-1 MSKYNNFKQNGKEL
+1 MSKYDNFRQNGKYL

-24 KEKDNPCFSVNI
+24 KEKDNPCFSVDI
-36 ENGNYYCFSTG
+36 ENGYYYCFSTG
-47 QGGNIKEIE
+47 QGGNVKEIK
-56 DFDFDLKNITIPKQ
+56 DFDFDLKNITVPKQ
-70 DKRKKKDFTELFI
+70 DRRKKADFTELFLN
-83 GRINHKLNDEWIK
+83 RATHKLNDEWRK
-96 YLEKRGIS
+96 YLEKRGVS
-104 QKYLDK
+104 GKFLDI
-110 FCRISSNGAM
+110 FCRLSSNGAM
-120 MIPITDK
+120 MIPISDR

-135 RTLDKVCAAERGT
+135 RTLDKVCTAERGT

-174 LSVVEAD
+174 LSVIEAD
-181 YFNVVSLPSGATN
+181 YYNVVSLPSGATN

-266 TDAQKVKEV
+266 IDAEKIKEV

-293 IDEFE
+293 IDELE
-298 IVRFEKELYKR
+298 IVIFDTKLYSR
-309 DKEVTNYKKYDLIK
+309 DREITAYKKYDLIENS
-323 DTEDLER
+323 EDLER
-330 LMISIIPSIKTRQRI
+330 LMIKILPSIKSRQRI
-345 ETYNFVRLQTQIM
+345 ETYKFIRLQAPKM
-358 REPSYNLVAF
+358 REQPYTMIAF

-382 PDEDLIFLNA
+382 PDEDLIFLNV
-392 IPWDYDPD
+392 IPWDYEVNA
-400 SPSTPFI
+400 PSTPFI
-407 EEYLDSITCGVEELK
+407 EKYLDSITCGVEELK
-422 TVLLEFMGFIF
+422 IVLLEFIGFIF

-464 GKSNS
+464 GKENS
-469 RTDMTLE
+469 RADMTLE
-476 RLQDKFGRADIKNK
+476 RLNSRFGLFDIKGK
-490 SLIVCDDI
+490 SIVVCDDV
-498 DSGYV
+498 DGGYI
-503 KETGILKKIITGDSL
+503 KETGLLKKIITGDAL
-518 TGEKKF
+518 TGEEKGGKTQS
-524 KDGEEFNFYG
+524 FNYNG
-534 KLVISAN
+534 KLLISAN

-602 NNKRFTSTKE
+602 NNKGFTSTKE

-631 EHQILMYGEEF
+631 EHQQVTYGEEF
-642 YRLKSCNDIYE
+642 YILKPCNDIYE
-653 DFCEFNG
+653 DFCDFNG

-669 KKTFGNYLKKTLNL
+669 KKTFGTYMRKTLNL
-683 VSKAEWKDGKAQK
+683 VSKTKWINGKNEK
-696 WYSNKIP
+696 WYFK
-703 PQKPN
+703 K

>member
-47 QGGNIKEIE
+47 QGGNIKEIK
-56 DFDFDLKNITIPKQ
+56 DFDFDLKNITVPKQ
-70 DKRKKKDFTELFI
+70 DRRKRTDFTELFLN
-83 GRINHKLNDEWIK
+83 RATHKLNDEWRK

-104 QKYLDK
+104 EKFLDT
-110 FCRISSNGAM
+110 FCRLSSNGAM

-135 RTLDKVCAAERGT
+135 RTLDKVCTAERGT

-181 YFNVVSLPSGATN
+181 YYNVVSLPSGATN

-230 ELSEIKDKLYTVD
+230 ELSEIKDRLYTVN
-243 YGGYKDFNDVLVN
+243 YNGYKDFNEVLVN

-266 TDAQKVKEV
+266 IDAEKIKEV

-280 NGKVKPELFSQYL
+280 NGKVQPELFSQHL
-293 IDEFE
+293 IDELE
-298 IVRFEKELYKR
+298 IVIFDTKLYSR
-309 DKEVTNYKKYDLIK
+309 DREITAYKKYDLIENS
-323 DTEDLER
+323 EDLER
-330 LMISIIPSIKTRQRI
+330 LMIKILPSIKSRQRI
-345 ETYNFVRLQTQIM
+345 ETYKFIRLQAPKM
-358 REPSYNLVAF
+358 REPPYTMIAF

-382 PDEDLIFLNA
+382 PDEDLIFLNV
-392 IPWDYDPD
+392 IPWDYEVNA
-400 SPSTPFI
+400 PSTPFI

-422 TVLLEFMGFIF
+422 IVLLEFIGFIF

-464 GKSNS
+464 GKENS
-469 RTDMTLE
+469 RADMTLE
-476 RLQDKFGRADIKNK
+476 RLNSRFGLFDIKGK
-490 SLIVCDDI
+490 SIVVCDDV
-498 DSGYV
+498 DGGYI
-503 KETGILKKIITGDSL
+503 KETGLLKKIITGDAL
-518 TGEKKF
+518 TGEEKGGKTQS
-524 KDGEEFNFYG
+524 FNYNG
-534 KLVISAN
+534 KLLISAN

-572 CNPLIDEE
+572 CNPLIDEKY
-580 FKKEENIKYLI
+580 KKEENIKYLI

-602 NNKRFTSTKE
+602 NNKGFTSTKE

-631 EHQILMYGEEF
+631 EHQQVTYGEEF
-642 YRLKSCNDIYE
+642 YILKPCNDIYE
-653 DFCEFNG
+653 DFCDFNG

-669 KKTFGNYLKKTLNL
+669 KKTFGTYMRKTLNL
-683 VSKAEWKDGKAQK
+683 VSKTKWINGKNEK
-696 WYSNKIP
+696 WYFK
-703 PQKPN
+703 K

>member
-1 MSKYNNFKQNGKEL
+1 M
-15 RFKYCPICK
+15 
-24 KEKDNPCFSVNI
+24 
-36 ENGNYYCFSTG
+36 
-47 QGGNIKEIE
+47 
-56 DFDFDLKNITIPKQ
+56 KNITVPKQ
-70 DKRKKKDFTELFI
+70 DRRKKADFTELFLN
-83 GRINHKLNDEWIK
+83 RATHKLNDEWRK
-96 YLEKRGIS
+96 YLEKRGVS
-104 QKYLDK
+104 RKFLDI
-110 FCRISSNGAM
+110 FCRLSSNGAM
-120 MIPITDK
+120 MIPISDR

-135 RTLDKVCAAERGT
+135 RTLDKVCTAERGT

-174 LSVVEAD
+174 LSVIEAD
-181 YFNVVSLPSGATN
+181 YYNVVSLPSGATN

-266 TDAQKVKEV
+266 IDAEKIKKV

-293 IDEFE
+293 IDELE
-298 IVRFEKELYKR
+298 IVIFDTKLYSR
-309 DKEVTNYKKYDLIK
+309 DREITAYKKYNLIENS
-323 DTEDLER
+323 EDLER
-330 LMISIIPSIKTRQRI
+330 LMVKILPSIKSRQRI
-345 ETYNFVRLQTQIM
+345 ETYKFIRLQAPKM
-358 REPSYNLVAF
+358 REPPYTMIAF

-382 PDEDLIFLNA
+382 PDEDLIFLNV
-392 IPWDYDPD
+392 IPWDYEVNA
-400 SPSTPFI
+400 PSTPFI
-407 EEYLDSITCGVEELK
+407 EKYLDSITCGVEELK
-422 TVLLEFMGFIF
+422 IVLLEFIGFIF

-464 GKSNS
+464 GKENS
-469 RTDMTLE
+469 RADMTLE
-476 RLQDKFGRADIKNK
+476 RLNSRFGLFDIKGK
-490 SLIVCDDI
+490 SIVVCDDV
-498 DSGYV
+498 DGGYI
-503 KETGILKKIITGDSL
+503 KETGLLKKIITGDAL
-518 TGEKKF
+518 TGEEKGGKTQS
-524 KDGEEFNFYG
+524 FNYNG
-534 KLVISAN
+534 KLLISAN

-602 NNKRFTSTKE
+602 NNKGFTSTKE

-631 EHQILMYGEEF
+631 EHQQVTYGEEF
-642 YRLKSCNDIYE
+642 YILKPCNDIYE
-653 DFCEFNG
+653 DFCDFNG

-669 KKTFGNYLKKTLNL
+669 KKTFGTYMRKTLNL
-683 VSKAEWKDGKAQK
+683 VSKTKWINGKNEK
-696 WYSNKIP
+696 WYFK
-703 PQKPN
+703 K

>member
-56 DFDFDLKNITIPKQ
+56 DFDFDLKNITVPKH
-70 DKRKKKDFTELFI
+70 DRRKKADFTELFLN
-83 GRINHKLNDEWIK
+83 RATHKLNDEWRK

-104 QKYLDK
+104 EKFLDT
-110 FCRISSNGAM
+110 FCRLSSNGAM

-135 RTLDKVCAAERGT
+135 RTLDKVCTAERGT

-230 ELSEIKDKLYTVD
+230 ELSEIKDRLYTVN
-243 YGGYKDFNDVLVN
+243 YNGYKDFNEVLVN

-266 TDAQKVKEV
+266 IDAEKIKEV

-293 IDEFE
+293 IDELE
-298 IVRFEKELYKR
+298 IVIFDTKLYSR
-309 DKEVTNYKKYDLIK
+309 DREITAYKKYDLIENS
-323 DTEDLER
+323 EDLER
-330 LMISIIPSIKTRQRI
+330 LMVKILPSIKSRQRI
-345 ETYNFVRLQTQIM
+345 ETYKFIRLQAPKM
-358 REPSYNLVAF
+358 REPPYTMIAF

-382 PDEDLIFLNA
+382 PDEDLIFLNV
-392 IPWDYDPD
+392 IPWDYEVNA
-400 SPSTPFI
+400 PSTPFI
-407 EEYLDSITCGVEELK
+407 EKYLNSITCGVEELK
-422 TVLLEFMGFIF
+422 IVLLEFIGFIF

-464 GKSNS
+464 GKENS
-469 RTDMTLE
+469 RADMTLE
-476 RLQDKFGRADIKNK
+476 RLNSRFGLFDIKGK
-490 SLIVCDDI
+490 SIVVCDDV
-498 DSGYV
+498 DGGYI
-503 KETGILKKIITGDSL
+503 KETGLLKKIITGDAL
-518 TGEKKF
+518 TGEEKGGKTQS
-524 KDGEEFNFYG
+524 FNYNG
-534 KLVISAN
+534 KLLISAN

-602 NNKRFTSTKE
+602 NNKGFTSTKE

-631 EHQILMYGEEF
+631 EHQQVTYGEEF
-642 YRLKSCNDIYE
+642 YILKPCNDIYE
-653 DFCEFNG
+653 DFCDFNG

-669 KKTFGNYLKKTLNL
+669 KKTFGTYMGKTLNL
-683 VSKAEWKDGKAQK
+683 VSKTKWINGKNEK
-696 WYSNKIP
+696 WYFK
-703 PQKPN
+703 K

>member
-47 QGGNIKEIE
+47 QGGNIKEIK
-56 DFDFDLKNITIPKQ
+56 DFDFDLKNITVPKQ
-70 DKRKKKDFTELFI
+70 DRRKKADFTELFLN
-83 GRINHKLNDEWIK
+83 RATHKLNDEWRK

-104 QKYLDK
+104 EKFLDT
-110 FCRISSNGAM
+110 FCRLSSNGAM

-135 RTLDKVCAAERGT
+135 RTLDKVCTAERGT

-174 LSVVEAD
+174 LSVIEAD
-181 YFNVVSLPSGATN
+181 YYNVVSLPSGATN

-243 YGGYKDFNDVLVN
+243 YNGYKDFNDVLVN

-266 TDAQKVKEV
+266 IDAQKVKEV
-275 EYLDE
+275 EFVDE
-280 NGKVKPELFSQYL
+280 DGKVKPELFSQYL

-298 IVRFEKELYKR
+298 IVIFDTKLYSR
-309 DKEVTNYKKYDLIK
+309 DREITAYKKYDLIENS
-323 DTEDLER
+323 EDLER
-330 LMISIIPSIKTRQRI
+330 LMIKILPSIKSRQRI
-345 ETYNFVRLQTQIM
+345 ETYKFIRLQAPKM
-358 REPSYNLVAF
+358 REPPYTMIAF

-382 PDEDLIFLNA
+382 PDEDLIFLNV
-392 IPWDYDPD
+392 IPWDYEVNA
-400 SPSTPFI
+400 PSTPFI
-407 EEYLDSITCGVEELK
+407 EKYLDSITCGVEELK
-422 TVLLEFMGFIF
+422 IVLLEFIGFIF

-464 GKSNS
+464 GKENS
-469 RTDMTLE
+469 RADMTLE
-476 RLQDKFGRADIKNK
+476 RLNSRFGLFDIKGK
-490 SLIVCDDI
+490 SIVVCDDV
-498 DSGYV
+498 DGGYI
-503 KETGILKKIITGDSL
+503 KETGLLKKIITGDAL
-518 TGEKKF
+518 TGEEKGGKTQS
-524 KDGEEFNFYG
+524 FNYNG
-534 KLVISAN
+534 KLLISAN

-602 NNKRFTSTKE
+602 NNKGFTSTKE

-631 EHQILMYGEEF
+631 EHQQVTYGEEF
-642 YRLKSCNDIYE
+642 YILKPCNDIYE
-653 DFCEFNG
+653 DFCDFNG

-669 KKTFGNYLKKTLNL
+669 KKTFGTYMRKTLNL
-683 VSKAEWKDGKAQK
+683 VSKTKWINGKNEK
-696 WYSNKIP
+696 WYFK
-703 PQKPN
+703 K

>member
-1 MSKYNNFKQNGKEL
+1 MSKYDNFRQNGKEL

-47 QGGNIKEIE
+47 QGGNIKEIK
-56 DFDFDLKNITIPKQ
+56 DFDFDLGNITVPKQ
-70 DKRKKKDFTELFI
+70 DRRKRADFTELFLN
-83 GRINHKLNDEWIK
+83 RATHKLNDEWRK

-104 QKYLDK
+104 EKFLDT
-110 FCRISSNGAM
+110 FCRLSSNGAM

-135 RTLDKVCAAERGT
+135 RTLDKVCTAERGT

-174 LSVVEAD
+174 LSVIEAD
-181 YFNVVSLPSGATN
+181 YYNVVSLPSGATN

-208 EKIIIAVDSDEAG
+208 EKIIIAVDNDEAG

-230 ELSEIKDKLYTVD
+230 ELSEIKDRLYTVN
-243 YGGYKDFNDVLVN
+243 YNGYKDFNEVLVN
-256 EKIIGIKKAV
+256 EKIIGIKKAII
-266 TDAQKVKEV
+266 DAEKIKEV

-280 NGKVKPELFSQYL
+280 NGKVQPELFSQYL
-293 IDEFE
+293 IDELE
-298 IVRFEKELYKR
+298 IVIFDTKLYSR
-309 DKEVTNYKKYDLIK
+309 DREITAYKKYDLIENS
-323 DTEDLER
+323 EDLER
-330 LMISIIPSIKTRQRI
+330 LMIKILPSIKSRQRI
-345 ETYNFVRLQTQIM
+345 ETYKFIRLQAPKM
-358 REPSYNLVAF
+358 REPPYTMIAF

-382 PDEDLIFLNA
+382 PDEDLIFLNV
-392 IPWDYDPD
+392 IPWDYEVNA
-400 SPSTPFI
+400 PSTPFI

-422 TVLLEFMGFIF
+422 IVLLEFIGFIF

-464 GKSNS
+464 GRENS
-469 RTDMTLE
+469 RADMTLE
-476 RLQDKFGRADIKNK
+476 RLNSRFGLFDIKGK
-490 SLIVCDDI
+490 LIVVCDDV
-498 DSGYV
+498 DGGYI
-503 KETGILKKIITGDSL
+503 KETGLLKKIITGDAL
-518 TGEKKF
+518 TGEEKGGKTQS
-524 KDGEEFNFYG
+524 FNYNG
-534 KLVISAN
+534 KLLISAN

-602 NNKRFTSTKE
+602 NNKGFTSTKE

-631 EHQILMYGEEF
+631 EYQQVTYGEEF

-653 DFCEFNG
+653 DFCEFNDEG
-660 ESIFSSDIS
+660 IFSSEIS
-669 KKTFGNYLKKTLNL
+669 KKTFGTYFKKTLNL
-683 VSKAEWKDGKAQK
+683 VSKTERKNGKPQK
-696 WYSNKIP
+696 WYRSKL
-703 PQKPN
+703 K

>member
-1 MSKYNNFKQNGKEL
+1 MSKYDNFRQNGKEL

-47 QGGNIKEIE
+47 QGGNIKEIK
-56 DFDFDLKNITIPKQ
+56 DFDFDLGNITVPKQ
-70 DKRKKKDFTELFI
+70 DRRKRADFTELFLN
-83 GRINHKLNDEWIK
+83 RATHKLNDEWRK

-104 QKYLDK
+104 QKYVDK

-135 RTLDKVCAAERGT
+135 RTLDKVCTAERGT

-181 YFNVVSLPSGATN
+181 YYNVVSLPSGATN

-230 ELSEIKDKLYTVD
+230 ELSEIKDRLYTVN
-243 YGGYKDFNDVLVN
+243 YNGYKDFNEVLVN
-256 EKIIGIKKAV
+256 EKIIGIKKAII
-266 TDAQKVKEV
+266 DAEKIKEV

-280 NGKVKPELFSQYL
+280 NGKVQPELFSQYL
-293 IDEFE
+293 IDELE
-298 IVRFEKELYKR
+298 IVIFDTKLYSR
-309 DKEVTNYKKYDLIK
+309 DREITAYKKYDLIENS
-323 DTEDLER
+323 EDLER
-330 LMISIIPSIKTRQRI
+330 LMIKILPSIKSRQRI
-345 ETYNFVRLQTQIM
+345 ETYKFIRLQAPKM
-358 REPSYNLVAF
+358 REPPYTMIAF

-382 PDEDLIFLNA
+382 PDEDLIFLNV
-392 IPWDYDPD
+392 IPWDYEVNA
-400 SPSTPFI
+400 PSTPFI

-422 TVLLEFMGFIF
+422 IVLLEFIGFIF

-464 GKSNS
+464 GKENS
-469 RTDMTLE
+469 RADMTLE
-476 RLQDKFGRADIKNK
+476 RLNSRFGLFDIKSK
-490 SLIVCDDI
+490 LIVVCDDV
-498 DSGYV
+498 DGGYI
-503 KETGILKKIITGDSL
+503 KETGLLKKIITGDAL
-518 TGEKKF
+518 TGEEKGGKTQS
-524 KDGEEFNFYG
+524 FNYNG
-534 KLVISAN
+534 KLLISAN

-602 NNKRFTSTKE
+602 NNKGFTSTKE

-631 EHQILMYGEEF
+631 EHQQATYGEEF
-642 YRLKSCNDIYE
+642 YRLKPCNDIYE
-653 DFCEFNG
+653 DFCDFNG

-669 KKTFGNYLKKTLNL
+669 KKTFGTYIRKTLNL
-683 VSKAEWKDGKAQK
+683 VSKTKWINGKNEK
-696 WYSNKIP
+696 WYLK
-703 PQKPN
+703 K

>member
-1 MSKYNNFKQNGKEL
+1 MSKYDNFRQNGKEL

-47 QGGNIKEIE
+47 QGGNVKEIK
-56 DFDFDLKNITIPKQ
+56 DFDFDLKNITVPKQ
-70 DKRKKKDFTELFI
+70 DRRKKADFTELFLN
-83 GRINHKLNDEWIK
+83 RATHKLNDEWRK
-96 YLEKRGIS
+96 YLEKRGVS
-104 QKYLDK
+104 RKFLDI
-110 FCRISSNGAM
+110 FCRLSSNGAM
-120 MIPITDK
+120 MIPISDR

-135 RTLDKVCAAERGT
+135 RTLDKVCTAERGT

-174 LSVVEAD
+174 LSVIEAD
-181 YFNVVSLPSGATN
+181 YYNVVSLPSGATN

-266 TDAQKVKEV
+266 IDAEKIKEV

-293 IDEFE
+293 IDELE
-298 IVRFEKELYKR
+298 IVIFDTKLYSR
-309 DKEVTNYKKYDLIK
+309 DREITAYKKYNLIENS
-323 DTEDLER
+323 EDLER
-330 LMISIIPSIKTRQRI
+330 LMVKILPSIKSRQRI
-345 ETYNFVRLQTQIM
+345 ETYKFIRLQAPKM
-358 REPSYNLVAF
+358 REPPYTMIAF

-382 PDEDLIFLNA
+382 PDEDLIFLNV
-392 IPWDYDPD
+392 IPWDYEVNA
-400 SPSTPFI
+400 PSTPFI
-407 EEYLDSITCGVEELK
+407 EKYLDSITCGVEELK
-422 TVLLEFMGFIF
+422 IVLLEFIGFIF

-464 GKSNS
+464 GKENS
-469 RTDMTLE
+469 RADMTLE
-476 RLQDKFGRADIKNK
+476 RLNSRFGLFDIKGK
-490 SLIVCDDI
+490 SIVVCDDV
-498 DSGYV
+498 DGGYI
-503 KETGILKKIITGDSL
+503 KETGLLKKIITGDAL
-518 TGEKKF
+518 TGEEKGGKTQS
-524 KDGEEFNFYG
+524 FNYNG
-534 KLVISAN
+534 KLLISAN

-602 NNKRFTSTKE
+602 NNKGFTSTKE

-631 EHQILMYGEEF
+631 EHQQVTYGEEF
-642 YRLKSCNDIYE
+642 YILKPCNDIYE
-653 DFCEFNG
+653 DFCDFNG

-669 KKTFGNYLKKTLNL
+669 KKTFGTYMRKTLNL
-683 VSKAEWKDGKAQK
+683 VSKTKWINGKNEK
-696 WYSNKIP
+696 WYFK
-703 PQKPN
+703 K

>member
-1 MSKYNNFKQNGKEL
+1 M
-15 RFKYCPICK
+15 
-24 KEKDNPCFSVNI
+24 
-36 ENGNYYCFSTG
+36 
-47 QGGNIKEIE
+47 
-56 DFDFDLKNITIPKQ
+56 KNITVPKQ
-70 DKRKKKDFTELFI
+70 DRRKKADFTELFLN
-83 GRINHKLNDEWIK
+83 RATHKLNDEWRK
-96 YLEKRGIS
+96 YLEKRGVS
-104 QKYLDK
+104 RKFLDI
-110 FCRISSNGAM
+110 FCRLSSNGAM
-120 MIPITDK
+120 MIPISDR

-135 RTLDKVCAAERGT
+135 RTLDKVCTAERGT

-181 YFNVVSLPSGATN
+181 YYNVVSLPSGATN

-266 TDAQKVKEV
+266 IDAEKIKKV

-293 IDEFE
+293 IDELE
-298 IVRFEKELYKR
+298 IVIFDTKLYSR
-309 DKEVTNYKKYDLIK
+309 DREITAYKKYNLIENS
-323 DTEDLER
+323 EDLER
-330 LMISIIPSIKTRQRI
+330 LMVKILPSIKSRQRI
-345 ETYNFVRLQTQIM
+345 ETYKFIRLQAPKM
-358 REPSYNLVAF
+358 REPPYTMIAF

-382 PDEDLIFLNA
+382 PDEDLIFLNV
-392 IPWDYDPD
+392 IPWDYEVNA
-400 SPSTPFI
+400 PSTPFI
-407 EEYLDSITCGVEELK
+407 EKYLDSITCGVEELK
-422 TVLLEFMGFIF
+422 IVLLEFIGFIF

-464 GKSNS
+464 GKENS
-469 RTDMTLE
+469 RADMTLE
-476 RLQDKFGRADIKNK
+476 RLNSRFGLFDIKGK
-490 SLIVCDDI
+490 SIVVCDDV
-498 DSGYV
+498 DGGYI
-503 KETGILKKIITGDSL
+503 KETGLLKKIITGDAL
-518 TGEKKF
+518 TGEEKGGKTQS
-524 KDGEEFNFYG
+524 FNYNG
-534 KLVISAN
+534 KLLISAN

-602 NNKRFTSTKE
+602 NNKGFTSTKE

-631 EHQILMYGEEF
+631 EHQQVTYGEEF
-642 YRLKSCNDIYE
+642 YILKPCNDIYE
-653 DFCEFNG
+653 DFCDFNG

-669 KKTFGNYLKKTLNL
+669 KKTFGTYMRKTLNL
-683 VSKAEWKDGKAQK
+683 VSKTKWINGKNEK
-696 WYSNKIP
+696 WYFK
-703 PQKPN
+703 K

>member
-47 QGGNIKEIE
+47 QGGNIKEIK
-56 DFDFDLKNITIPKQ
+56 DFDFDLKNITVPKQ
-70 DKRKKKDFTELFI
+70 DRRKRTDFTELFLN
-83 GRINHKLNDEWIK
+83 RATHKLNDEWRK

-104 QKYLDK
+104 EKFLDT
-110 FCRISSNGAM
+110 FCRLSSNGAM

-135 RTLDKVCAAERGT
+135 RTLDKVCTAERGT

-181 YFNVVSLPSGATN
+181 YYNVVSLPSGATN

-230 ELSEIKDKLYTVD
+230 ELSEIKDRLYTVN
-243 YGGYKDFNDVLVN
+243 YNGYKDFNEVLVN

-266 TDAQKVKEV
+266 IDAEKIKEV

-280 NGKVKPELFSQYL
+280 NGKVQPELFSQHL
-293 IDEFE
+293 IDELE
-298 IVRFEKELYKR
+298 IVIFDTKLYSR
-309 DKEVTNYKKYDLIK
+309 DREITAYKKYDLIENS
-323 DTEDLER
+323 EDLER
-330 LMISIIPSIKTRQRI
+330 LMIKILPSIKSRQRI
-345 ETYNFVRLQTQIM
+345 ETYKFIRLQAPKM
-358 REPSYNLVAF
+358 REPPYTMIAF

-382 PDEDLIFLNA
+382 PDEDLIFLNV
-392 IPWDYDPD
+392 IPWDYEVNA
-400 SPSTPFI
+400 PSTPFI

-422 TVLLEFMGFIF
+422 IVLLEFIGFIF

-464 GKSNS
+464 GKENS
-469 RTDMTLE
+469 RADMTLE
-476 RLQDKFGRADIKNK
+476 RLNSRFGLFDIKGK
-490 SLIVCDDI
+490 SIVVCDDV
-498 DSGYV
+498 DGGYI
-503 KETGILKKIITGDSL
+503 KETGLLKKIITGDAL
-518 TGEKKF
+518 TGEEKGGKTQS
-524 KDGEEFNFYG
+524 FNYNG
-534 KLVISAN
+534 KLLISAN

-602 NNKRFTSTKE
+602 NNKGFTSTKE

-631 EHQILMYGEEF
+631 EHQTLMYGEEF
-642 YRLKSCNDIYE
+642 YKLKSCNDIYE
-653 DFCEFNG
+653 DFCEFNDEG
-660 ESIFSSDIS
+660 IFSSEIS

-683 VSKAEWKDGKAQK
+683 VSRTERKNGKPQK
-696 WYSNKIP
+696 WYSK
-703 PQKPN
+703 KL

>member
-47 QGGNIKEIE
+47 QGGNIKEIK
-56 DFDFDLKNITIPKQ
+56 DFDFDLKNITVPKQ
-70 DKRKKKDFTELFI
+70 DRRKRTDFTELFLN
-83 GRINHKLNDEWIK
+83 RATHKLNDEWRK

-104 QKYLDK
+104 EKFLDT
-110 FCRISSNGAM
+110 FCRLSSNGAM

-135 RTLDKVCAAERGT
+135 RTLDKVCTAERGT

-174 LSVVEAD
+174 LSVIEAD
-181 YFNVVSLPSGATN
+181 YYNVVSLPSGATN

-230 ELSEIKDKLYTVD
+230 ELSEIKDRLYTVN
-243 YGGYKDFNDVLVN
+243 YNGYKDFNEVLVN

-266 TDAQKVKEV
+266 IDAEKIKEV

-280 NGKVKPELFSQYL
+280 NGKVQPELFSQHL
-293 IDEFE
+293 IDELE
-298 IVRFEKELYKR
+298 IVIFDTKLYSR
-309 DKEVTNYKKYDLIK
+309 DREITAYKKYNLIENS
-323 DTEDLER
+323 EDLER
-330 LMISIIPSIKTRQRI
+330 LMVKILPSIKSRQRI
-345 ETYNFVRLQTQIM
+345 ETYKFIRLQAPKM
-358 REPSYNLVAF
+358 REPPYTMIAF

-382 PDEDLIFLNA
+382 PDEDLIFLNV
-392 IPWDYDPD
+392 IPWDYEVNA
-400 SPSTPFI
+400 PSTPFI
-407 EEYLDSITCGVEELK
+407 EKYLDSITCGVEELK
-422 TVLLEFMGFIF
+422 IVLLEFIGFIF

-464 GKSNS
+464 GKENS
-469 RTDMTLE
+469 RADMTLE
-476 RLQDKFGRADIKNK
+476 RLNSRFGLFDIKGK
-490 SLIVCDDI
+490 SIVVCDDV
-498 DSGYV
+498 DGGYI
-503 KETGILKKIITGDSL
+503 KETGLLKKIITGDAL
-518 TGEKKF
+518 TGEEKGGKTQS
-524 KDGEEFNFYG
+524 FNYNG
-534 KLVISAN
+534 KLLISAN

-602 NNKRFTSTKE
+602 NNKGFTSTKE

-631 EHQILMYGEEF
+631 EHQQVTYGEEF
-642 YRLKSCNDIYE
+642 YILKPCNDIYE
-653 DFCEFNG
+653 DFCDFNG

-669 KKTFGNYLKKTLNL
+669 KKTFGTYMRKTLNL
-683 VSKAEWKDGKAQK
+683 VSKTKWINGKNEK
-696 WYSNKIP
+696 WYFK
-703 PQKPN
+703 K

>member
-47 QGGNIKEIE
+47 QGGNVKEIK
-56 DFDFDLKNITIPKQ
+56 DFDFDLKNITVPKQ
-70 DKRKKKDFTELFI
+70 DRRKKADFTELFLN
-83 GRINHKLNDEWIK
+83 RATHKLNDEWRK
-96 YLEKRGIS
+96 YLEKRGVS
-104 QKYLDK
+104 GKFLDI
-110 FCRISSNGAM
+110 FCRLSSNGAM
-120 MIPITDK
+120 MIPISDR

-135 RTLDKVCAAERGT
+135 RTLDKVCTAERGT

-174 LSVVEAD
+174 LSVIEAD
-181 YFNVVSLPSGATN
+181 YYNVVSLPSGATN

-266 TDAQKVKEV
+266 IDAEKIKEV

-293 IDEFE
+293 IDELE
-298 IVRFEKELYKR
+298 IVIFDTKLYSR
-309 DKEVTNYKKYDLIK
+309 DREITAYKKYNLIENS
-323 DTEDLER
+323 EDLER
-330 LMISIIPSIKTRQRI
+330 LMVKILPSIKSRQRI
-345 ETYNFVRLQTQIM
+345 ETYKFIRLQAPKM
-358 REPSYNLVAF
+358 REPPYTMIAF

-382 PDEDLIFLNA
+382 PDEDLIFLNV
-392 IPWDYDPD
+392 IPWDYEVNA
-400 SPSTPFI
+400 PSTPFI
-407 EEYLDSITCGVEELK
+407 EKYLDSITCGVEELK
-422 TVLLEFMGFIF
+422 IVLLEFIGFIF

-464 GKSNS
+464 GKENS
-469 RTDMTLE
+469 RADMTLE
-476 RLQDKFGRADIKNK
+476 RLNSRFGLFDIKGK
-490 SLIVCDDI
+490 SIVVCDDV
-498 DSGYV
+498 DGGYI
-503 KETGILKKIITGDSL
+503 KETGLLKKIITGDAL
-518 TGEKKF
+518 TGEEKGGKTQS
-524 KDGEEFNFYG
+524 FNYNG
-534 KLVISAN
+534 KLLISAN

-602 NNKRFTSTKE
+602 NNKGFTSTKE

-631 EHQILMYGEEF
+631 EHQQVTYGEEF
-642 YRLKSCNDIYE
+642 YILKPCNDIYE
-653 DFCEFNG
+653 DFCDFNG

-669 KKTFGNYLKKTLNL
+669 KKTFGTYMRKTLNL
-683 VSKAEWKDGKAQK
+683 VSKTKWINGKNEK
-696 WYSNKIP
+696 WYFK
-703 PQKPN
+703 K

>member
-1 MSKYNNFKQNGKEL
+1 MSKYDNFRQNGKYL

-47 QGGNIKEIE
+47 QGGNIKEIK
-56 DFDFDLKNITIPKQ
+56 DFDFDLKNITVPKQ
-70 DKRKKKDFTELFI
+70 DRRKKADFTELFLN
-83 GRINHKLNDEWIK
+83 RATHKLNDEWRK

-104 QKYLDK
+104 EKFLDT
-110 FCRISSNGAM
+110 FCRLSSNGAM

-135 RTLDKVCAAERGT
+135 RTLDKVCTAERGT

-181 YFNVVSLPSGATN
+181 YYNVVSLPSGATN

-230 ELSEIKDKLYTVD
+230 ELSEIKDRLYTVN
-243 YGGYKDFNDVLVN
+243 YNGYKDFNEVLVN

-266 TDAQKVKEV
+266 IDAEKIKEV

-280 NGKVKPELFSQYL
+280 NGKVQPELFSQHL
-293 IDEFE
+293 IDELE
-298 IVRFEKELYKR
+298 IVIFDTKLYSR
-309 DKEVTNYKKYDLIK
+309 DREITAYKKYDLIENS
-323 DTEDLER
+323 EDLER
-330 LMISIIPSIKTRQRI
+330 LMIKILPSIKSRQRI
-345 ETYNFVRLQTQIM
+345 ETYKFIRLQAPKM
-358 REPSYNLVAF
+358 REPPYTMIAF

-382 PDEDLIFLNA
+382 PDEDLIFLNV
-392 IPWDYDPD
+392 IPWDYEVNA
-400 SPSTPFI
+400 PSTPFI

-422 TVLLEFMGFIF
+422 IVLLEFIGFIF

-464 GKSNS
+464 GKENS
-469 RTDMTLE
+469 RADMTLE
-476 RLQDKFGRADIKNK
+476 RLNSRFGLFDIKGK
-490 SLIVCDDI
+490 SIVVCDDV
-498 DSGYV
+498 DGGYI
-503 KETGILKKIITGDSL
+503 KETGLLKKIITGDAL
-518 TGEKKF
+518 TGEEKGGKTQS
-524 KDGEEFNFYG
+524 FNYNG
-534 KLVISAN
+534 KLLISAN

-602 NNKRFTSTKE
+602 NNKGFTSTKE

-631 EHQILMYGEEF
+631 EHQQVTYGEEF
-642 YRLKSCNDIYE
+642 YILKPCNDIYE
-653 DFCEFNG
+653 DFCDFNG

-669 KKTFGNYLKKTLNL
+669 KKTFGTYMRKTLNL
-683 VSKAEWKDGKAQK
+683 VSKTKWINGKNEK
-696 WYSNKIP
+696 WYFK
-703 PQKPN
+703 K